1 MFEKPAGRSLPFFI
15 GLFLTCMCGLM
26 LQIIE
31 TRILSVIAFYHLAFF
46 AISMAMFGMTAGS
59 LLVYFNARLFPP
71 DRLLENLGRIGVAFS
86 VSIVLSAL
94 LMISTAVVSSPNAP
108 LMSALVWLQLII
120 ILIPPYVF
128 AGMAISLAL
137 TRSPWPV
144 GLVYGVDMVGA
155 AVGCLVVLVL
165 LQYIDGVSA
174 LIAVAALA
182 ATAAA
187 CFVLA
192 RTPSVPYGNARSP
205 VKWAVFRHPVILAVC
220 LVAVTILNAVSQ
232 PYGLRLS
239 IAHNRLE
246 TNDAPAALRWNSF
259 SRIKASQEITSAPAM
274 WGPSPK
280 MPNIEVSQRWMNIDG
295 DAGTAIYRFSDLK
308 DVDFLSY
315 DVTNLAYVIR
325 NHGSSAVVGV
335 GGGRDL
341 LSAYM
346 FGFRDVTGV
355 ELNPIFIDLL
365 TGPFRDYNHLA
376 DLPGMHLVVDE
387 ARSWFART
395 DKRFDLIQMSL
406 IDTWAATGAGA
417 FSLSE
422 NGLYTVQGWRHFLG
436 ALAPTGIF
444 TVSRWYDPSNV
455 AEVGRLVSLAVA
467 SLEDSGIS
475 DPAAHIFI
483 AGTPI
488 LATLIVSRS
497 ALTPDDLARLHA
509 RANELGFNVLL
520 SPAQSNGSPV
530 LQQIAHTS
538 KASDFEELSRA
549 NHIDLTPPTDTRPFF
564 FNQLILT
571 DPVSLRYAYE
581 TVSGNRKGSLLA
593 IATVAVI
600 VTLSTILVLFT
611 MILPSLPS
619 VRQAPAWLARS
630 GTLYFALLGLG
641 FMFIEI
647 GLIQRTSVFLG
658 HPVYGLAI
666 GLFSI
671 IIATGVGALVS
682 EQVKLNTT
690 GKILTW
696 AIVLG
701 GYVLIMPI
709 WVPLLMHEFEGADL
723 PVRVIISVATIVPPG
738 ILMGFGFPSGMRM
751 VNSVDSRPTP
761 WFWAVNGA
769 AGVLAAS
776 IAVLTS
782 IAFSINISLVIG
794 AACYFLLGPVSVALK
809 EARPM
814 EPAKGLMGAT
824 PEV

>member
-1 MFEKPAGRSLPFFI
+1 MSQQSIVRSLPFFT

-46 AISMAMFGMTAGS
+46 AISTAMFGMTAGS
-59 LLVYFNARLFPP
+59 LLVYFNARRFPA
-71 DRLLENLGRIGVAFS
+71 DRLFENLSWIGVAFS
-86 VSIVLSAL
+86 LSTVLSAL

-155 AVGCLVVLVL
+155 AAGCLIVLIL
-165 LQYIDGVSA
+165 LQHIDGVSA
-174 LIAVAALA
+174 LIAVAAIA

-187 CFVLA
+187 CFAVA
-192 RTPSVPYGNARSP
+192 RPPGLPYGNTGSPAR
-205 VKWAVFRHPVILAVC
+205 WAVFRHPVLVAVC
-220 LVAVTILNAVSQ
+220 LVAATVLNAASQ

-246 TNDAPAALRWNSF
+246 TNDTPAALRWNSF
-259 SRIKASQEITSAPAM
+259 SRIKASQATIGDPAM
-274 WGPSPK
+274 WGASPK
-280 MPNIEVSQRWMNIDG
+280 MPKTEVSQRWMNIDG
-295 DAGTAIYRFSDLK
+295 DAGTAIYRFSDIK
-308 DVDFLSY
+308 DVDFLKY
-315 DVTNLAYVIR
+315 DVTNIAYAIR
-325 NHGSSAVVGV
+325 NNGSSAVVGV

-365 TGPFRDYNHLA
+365 TDTFRDYNRLA

-387 ARSWFART
+387 ARSWFAQT

-422 NGLYTVQGWRHFLG
+422 NGLYTIEGWRHFLN
-436 ALAPTGIF
+436 ALTPNGVF

-455 AEVGRLVSLAVA
+455 AEIGRLVSLAVA
-467 SLEDSGIS
+467 SLHDRGIS
-475 DPAAHIFI
+475 DPGAHIFI

-497 ALTPDDLARLHA
+497 PLTADDLARLDA
-509 RANELGFNVLL
+509 RAEELGFNVLL
-520 SPAQSNGSPV
+520 SPGRGSPV
-530 LQQIAHTS
+530 LQQIAHTLTA
-538 KASDFEELSRA
+538 KDLGELSRL
-549 NHIDLTPPTDTRPFF
+549 NHIDLMAPTDDRPFF

-571 DPVSLRYAYE
+571 DPMSLRYAYE
-581 TVSGNRKGSLLA
+581 AASGNRKGSLLA
-593 IATVAVI
+593 TATVAVI
-600 VTLSTILVLFT
+600 VALSTVLVLFT
-611 MILPSLPS
+611 MILPALQS
-619 VRQAPAWLARS
+619 VRQTPVWLARS
-630 GTLYFALLGLG
+630 GTTYFALLGFG

-658 HPVYGLAI
+658 DPVYGLAI

-671 IIATGVGALVS
+671 IIAAGIGALVS
-682 EQVKLNTT
+682 ERVKLDTT

-701 GYVLIMPI
+701 AYVLIMPT
-709 WVPLLMHEFEGADL
+709 WVPHLMQEFEGSDL
-723 PVRVIISVATIVPPG
+723 LVRATVSVATIVPPG

-751 VNSVDSRPTP
+751 VSRIDTRPTP

-776 IAVLTS
+776 TAVLTS
-782 IAFSINISLVIG
+782 IAFSINVSLFVG
-794 AACYFLLGPVSVALK
+794 AACYFLLGPVSLALK
-809 EARPM
+809 KAHPLEAS
-814 EPAKGLMGAT
+814 EVLLGAT